1 MAGVLIGL
9 GGPFWFRVFT
19 SLSRA
24 FHALKAL
31 GPGGRKPAK
40 SEPPP
45 EKTAEDSAKPKNLLD
60 ALKVTVALNMAAS
73 PIPRGRDLLNPNGE
87 LL

>member
-24 FHALKAL
+24 FQALKAL
-31 GPGGRKPAK
+31 GLGRRKPAK
-40 SEPPP
+40 SESPP

-60 ALKVTVALNMAAS
+60 ALKVTVALSMAAS